1 MNGYKKV
8 FLGMI
13 FTTFHFNLGPIEIL
27 PAFIAILII
36 CSGINEI
43 LVNYNNVSIKI
54 SLKLFEIKVLMSFI
68 TFALPFIGIENG
80 FNNIIVNI
88 IWFNVGSIL
97 EILSIVKLLEGT
109 SEILSE
115 NYNTYLGNKYKSK
128 AIVYIYFYSVVLIVS
143 NINYIFM
150 SESVGL
156 VIAIYALII
165 KCMVIFSF
173 RKLYNGDLKINNDFA
188 SGNDLDNI

>member
-8 FLGMI
+8 FWGMI

-27 PAFIAILII
+27 PDFIALLII
-36 CSGINEI
+36 CSGGKEI
-43 LVNYNNVSIKI
+43 LANYNNASIKI
-54 SLKLFEIKVLMSFI
+54 ALKLFDIKVFMSFI
-68 TFALPFIGIENG
+68 TFVLPFIGIENG

-150 SESVGL
+150 SGSVGL

-173 RKLYNGDLKINNDFA
+173 RKLYNGDLQIV
-188 SGNDLDNI
+188 

>member
-8 FLGMI
+8 FWGMI
-13 FTTFHFNLGPIEIL
+13 LTTFHFNLGPIEIL
-27 PAFIAILII
+27 PDFIAILII

-43 LVNYNNVSIKI
+43 LVNYKNESIKKA
-54 SLKLFEIKVLMSFI
+54 LKLFDIKVFMSFI

-88 IWFNVGSIL
+88 IWLNVGSIL

-115 NYNTYLGNKYKSK
+115 NYNTYLGSKYKGK
-128 AIVYIYFYSVVLIVS
+128 AIGYIYFYSVVVIIS

-150 SESVGL
+150 SESLGL
-156 VIAIYALII
+156 IIAVYALII

-173 RKLYNGDLKINNDFA
+173 RKLYNGDLKTLRLI
-188 SGNDLDNI
+188 

>member
-8 FLGMI
+8 FWGMI

-27 PAFIAILII
+27 PDFIALLII
-36 CSGINEI
+36 CSGVKEI
-43 LVNYNNVSIKI
+43 LANYNNDSIKEA
-54 SLKLFEIKVLMSFI
+54 LKLFDIKVFMAFI
-68 TFALPFIGIENG
+68 TFALLFVGIENT

-88 IWFNVGSIL
+88 IWFNIGSIL

-128 AIVYIYFYSVVLIVS
+128 AIGYIYFYSVVLIAS

-150 SESVGL
+150 SESATFI
-156 VIAIYALII
+156 IAIYALII
-165 KCMVIFSF
+165 KVMVIFSF
-173 RKLYNGDLKINNDFA
+173 RKLYNGNLQ
-188 SGNDLDNI
+188 LV